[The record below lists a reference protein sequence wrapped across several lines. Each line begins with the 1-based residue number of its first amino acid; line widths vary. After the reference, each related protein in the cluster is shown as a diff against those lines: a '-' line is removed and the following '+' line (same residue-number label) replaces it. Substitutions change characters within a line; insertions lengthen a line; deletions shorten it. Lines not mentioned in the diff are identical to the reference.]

1 MMLRDNLNGIAK
13 GQITGVREE
22 GIRVRDFVA
31 RRYSPT
37 VKPTRFGDVTPA
49 GLPLKHALNHAVGWG
64 LVASHPPGR
73 SGK

>member
-37 VKPTRFGDVTPA
+37 VKPTRFGDVGTCRESPA
-49 GLPLKHALNHAVGWG
+49 R
-64 LVASHPPGR
+64 R